1 MIYFKKILRYALPY
15 KRYAFLN
22 IFFNILYAVFSALSF
37 VVLMPLFEVIFK
49 TDEKIVY
56 EKPIFEG
63 FTSGME
69 YLNNY
74 FTPTVELIFNKIDIY
89 SKKDIESMNNL
100 ISIYEKIGY
109 K

>member
-1 MIYFKKILRYALPY
+1 MIYFKKILRYAIPY
-15 KRYAFLN
+15 KRFAFLN

-56 EKPIFEG
+56 EKPVFEG

-69 YLNNY
+69 YL
-74 FTPTVELIFNKIDIY
+74 KI
-89 SKKDIESMNNL
+89 
-100 ISIYEKIGY
+100 ISTTTFQRS
-109 K
+109 